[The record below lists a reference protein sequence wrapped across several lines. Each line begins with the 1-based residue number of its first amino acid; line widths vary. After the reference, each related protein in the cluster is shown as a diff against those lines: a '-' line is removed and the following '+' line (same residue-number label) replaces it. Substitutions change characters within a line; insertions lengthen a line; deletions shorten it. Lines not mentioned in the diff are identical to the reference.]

1 MTKKLSSRR
10 SFTQLR
16 NFASAAM
23 LAVVLSA
30 CSGGGSLLGGGGPKA
45 SDGNQAVPPGGI
57 IAPDLASADEK
68 AVATLY
74 NDGLSNIS
82 TGSYKRAQQSFAEV
96 ERQHPYSKWATKS
109 ILMQAFSAYQRR
121 SYDEAVN
128 ASRRFITLHPGHKDT
143 PYAYYLLALSEFE
156 GMENVERDQVQTQR
170 ALVALDELVRRY
182 PDSPYAADAQQ
193 KMSVANERLAGK
205 EMTVGRY
212 YVKRGAYL
220 AGINR
225 FKTVVVNY
233 QTSAQTP
240 EALYRLTE
248 SYLALGVVSEA
259 QTAAAVLG
267 HNYQNSKWYRE
278 AFNLLNGLPPA
289 EDRSSW
295 ISKAFNR
302 VLPSSG

>member
-1 MTKKLSSRR
+1 MINVLPNRR
-10 SFTQLR
+10 SRTQVCNLCG
-16 NFASAAM
+16 ALVAA
-23 LAVVLSA
+23 LLLSA
-30 CSGGGSLLGGGGPKA
+30 CSGGSLLSGGSRKSGDGPQ
-45 SDGNQAVPPGGI
+45 SVPAGGI
-57 IAPDLASADEK
+57 ITPDLASADEK

-74 NDGLSNIS
+74 NDGLSSIS

-109 ILMQAFSAYQRR
+109 ILMQAFTAYQRR

-170 ALVALDELVRRY
+170 ALAALDELVRRY
-182 PDSPYAADAQQ
+182 PDSPYAADATQ
-193 KMSVANERLAGK
+193 KMAVANERLAGK
-205 EMTVGRY
+205 EMEIGRY

-225 FKTVVVNY
+225 FKNVVTNY

-289 EDRSSW
+289 ENRSSW
-295 ISKAFNR
+295 ISKAFSR
-302 VLPSSG
+302 VLPSAG